1 MNYSSKNQN
10 MTETIIPN
18 LISDENNIRSLPCNR
33 ILVLD
38 TSMFS
43 DPQSRKWL
51 GKNTAASVSTF
62 LKLASYAK
70 DLRFF
75 MPRSI
80 RDELV
85 NLAGTEI
92 PLLDTQ
98 VTIKSPSIYELSIPS
113 ALFYEFLEDLRA
125 RFDKGLRITEEIVR
139 SNDKHLNEDELI
151 RKLREKYRSAL
162 RDGIVDS
169 KEDFEVILLAK
180 EIHGS
185 IVTADKGLQKYADK
199 IGVGIIDAHVFPEF
213 LLFEVQ
219 KYNPKI
225 IGFLDDETIW

>member
-1 MNYSSKNQN
+1 
-10 MTETIIPN
+10 MTETITPDI
-18 LISDENNIRSLPCNR
+18 DDAEEVHSLVACNR

-51 GKNTAASVSTF
+51 GNSTASSVKTF

-70 DLRFF
+70 DLKFY

-113 ALFYEFLEDLRA
+113 ALFYEFLEDLRV
-125 RFDKGLRITEEIVR
+125 RFDKGLRVTEDVIRKEQDR
-139 SNDKHLNEDELI
+139 TEDEKI
-151 RKLREKYRSAL
+151 HILREKYRSAL

-180 EIHGS
+180 ELGGS

-213 LLFEVQ
+213 LLFEVE
-219 KYNPKI
+219 KYNKNV
-225 IGFLDDETIW
+225 IGYLKAETFW

>member
-1 MNYSSKNQN
+1 
-10 MTETIIPN
+10 MTETIKTSEEIN
-18 LISDENNIRSLPCNR
+18 ENQFACNR
-33 ILVLD
+33 KLILD

-51 GKNTAASVSTF
+51 GNSTASAVSTF

-70 DLRFF
+70 DLKFF

-80 RDELV
+80 RDELI

-98 VTIKSPSIYELSIPS
+98 IVIKSPSIYELDIPS
-113 ALFYEFLEDLRA
+113 ALFYEFLEDLRS
-125 RFDKGLRITEEIVR
+125 RFDKGLRVTEDV
-139 SNDKHLNEDELI
+139 I
-151 RKLREKYRSAL
+151 RKDQHRSEEEKIRVLREKYRSAL

-180 EIHGS
+180 ELHGTV
-185 IVTADKGLQKYADK
+185 VTADKGLQKYADK

-213 LLFEVQ
+213 LLYEVE
-219 KYNPKI
+219 KYNKNI
-225 IGFLDDETIW
+225 IGFLKAETIW

>member
-1 MNYSSKNQN
+1 
-10 MTETIIPN
+10 MTETISPQIDD
-18 LISDENNIRSLPCNR
+18 DEKAHKTTVCNR

-38 TSMFS
+38 TSLFS

-51 GKNTAASVSTF
+51 GNSTASSVNTF

-70 DLRFF
+70 DLKFF

-98 VTIKSPSIYELSIPS
+98 ITIKSPSIYELSIPS
-113 ALFYEFLEDLRA
+113 ALFYEFLEDLRS
-125 RFDKGLRITEEIVR
+125 RFDKGLRVTEDVIRNEQDR
-139 SNDKHLNEDELI
+139 SEDEKI
-151 RKLREKYRSAL
+151 HVLREKYRSAL

-180 EIHGS
+180 ELNGT

-213 LLFEVQ
+213 LLYEVE
-219 KYNPKI
+219 KYNKNI
-225 IGFLDDETIW
+225 IGYLNAETIW

>member
-1 MNYSSKNQN
+1 
-10 MTETIIPN
+10 MTET
-18 LISDENNIRSLPCNR
+18 LTSDLKDNDKQIPCNR

-51 GKNTAASVSTF
+51 GNSTASSVKTF

-98 VTIKSPSIYELSIPS
+98 VIIKSPSIYEMNIPS
-113 ALFYEFLEDLRA
+113 ALFYEFLEENYKLFQRQQILPHTKLPIN
-125 RFDKGLRITEEIVR
+125 RF
-139 SNDKHLNEDELI
+139 LI
-151 RKLREKYRSAL
+151 
-162 RDGIVDS
+162 
-169 KEDFEVILLAK
+169 
-180 EIHGS
+180 
-185 IVTADKGLQKYADK
+185 
-199 IGVGIIDAHVFPEF
+199 
-213 LLFEVQ
+213 
-219 KYNPKI
+219 N
-225 IGFLDDETIW
+225 

>member
-1 MNYSSKNQN
+1 
-10 MTETIIPN
+10 MTDDF
-18 LISDENNIRSLPCNR
+18 ISDKTQTIRPQRQIPCNR

-38 TSMFS
+38 TSMFT

-51 GKNTAASVSTF
+51 GDSTATAVGTF

-70 DLRFF
+70 DLKFF

-98 VTIKSPSIYELSIPS
+98 VSIKSPSIYELSIPS

-125 RFDKGLRITEEIVR
+125 RFDKGLRVTEDLIRKEP
-139 SNDKHLNEDELI
+139 HLDEDEKI

-180 EIHGS
+180 EIGGS
-185 IVTADKGLQKYADK
+185 VVTADKGLQKYADK

-213 LLFEVQ
+213 LLYEAE

-225 IGFLDDETIW
+225 IGFLEGTTIW

>member
-1 MNYSSKNQN
+1 
-10 MTETIIPN
+10 MTENIIP
-18 LISDENNIRSLPCNR
+18 DETLKESEKRQIPCNR

-38 TSMFS
+38 TSMFT

-51 GKNTAASVSTF
+51 GESTASSVNTF
-62 LKLASYAK
+62 LKLAHYAK
-70 DLRFF
+70 DLKFF

-125 RFDKGLRITEEIVR
+125 RFDKGLRITEDLIR
-139 SNDKHLNEDELI
+139 KDHHLDEDEKI

-180 EIHGS
+180 EINGS

-213 LLFEVQ
+213 LLFEAE
-219 KYNPKI
+219 KYNKTLV
-225 IGFLDDETIW
+225 GFLEGTTIW

>member
-1 MNYSSKNQN
+1 MCDAIYMNDSLKDNSDLENSSKN
-10 MTETIIPN
+10 N
-18 LISDENNIRSLPCNR
+18 LACNR

-51 GKNTAASVSTF
+51 GNSTASSVSTF

-70 DLRFF
+70 DLKFF

-98 VTIKSPSIYELSIPS
+98 VIIKSPSIYELSIPS
-113 ALFYEFLEDLRA
+113 ALFYEFLEDLRQ
-125 RFDKGLRITEEIVR
+125 RVDKGLRVTEDVIR
-139 SNDKHLNEDELI
+139 KDQNKTEDEKI
-151 RKLREKYRSAL
+151 RILREKYRSAL

-180 EIHGS
+180 EIHGTV
-185 IVTADKGLQKYADK
+185 VTADKGLQKYADK

-213 LLFEVQ
+213 LLFEVE
-219 KYNPKI
+219 KYNPNI
-225 IGFLDDETIW
+225 IGYLDSETIW

>member
-1 MNYSSKNQN
+1 MNELTSSMKTQ
-10 MTETIIPN
+10 ESN
-18 LISDENNIRSLPCNR
+18 LNNNKVACNR

-51 GKNTAASVSTF
+51 GNSTVSAVNTF
-62 LKLASYAK
+62 LKLAAYAK
-70 DLRFF
+70 DLKFF

-80 RDELV
+80 RNELV

-98 VTIKSPSIYELSIPS
+98 ITIKSPSIYELSIPS

-125 RFDKGLRITEEIVR
+125 RFDKGLRVTEDVIR
-139 SNDKHLNEDELI
+139 KDHHRNEDEKI
-151 RKLREKYRSAL
+151 RILREKYRSAL

-180 EIHGS
+180 ELSGT

-213 LLFEVQ
+213 LLFEVE
-219 KYNPKI
+219 KYNPYI
-225 IGFLDDETIW
+225 IGYLKGETIW

>member
-1 MNYSSKNQN
+1 MIPQ
-10 MTETIIPN
+10 MTEIINPHAN
-18 LISDENNIRSLPCNR
+18 DEEISTRQIPCNR

-51 GKNTAASVSTF
+51 GTSTASSVNTF

-98 VTIKSPSIYELSIPS
+98 VTIKSPSIYEMNIPS
-113 ALFYEFLEDLRA
+113 ALFYEFLEDLRS
-125 RFDKGLRITEEIVR
+125 RFDKGLRVTEDVIR
-139 SNDKHLNEDELI
+139 KDQHKNEDEKI
-151 RKLREKYRSAL
+151 RILREKYRSAL

-180 EIHGS
+180 ELRGTV
-185 IVTADKGLQKYADK
+185 VTADKGLQKYADK

-213 LLFEVQ
+213 LLFEVE

-225 IGFLDDETIW
+225 IGFLKGETIW